1 MSIHILLNCAMCT
14 SMFKVFMF
22 CLALQVRVLCTQ
34 LLTSYPAQD
43 FVVVTLSALTQLTA
57 ATLVDIPQ
65 QVFFDFLKFL

>member
-1 MSIHILLNCAMCT
+1 MGTKNNFES
-14 SMFKVFMF
+14 F
-22 CLALQVRVLCTQ
+22 QVRVLCTQ

-65 QVFFDFLKFL
+65 QVFFIIIVYLIF